1 MYEQYFTSSDVTI
14 TISSMDHKR
23 QVEIDTAVG
32 IGYNQNISAIPIYG
46 LGNNQPQVFSMG
58 NSIVS
63 GTLELSFKSTKYLQK
78 VLNYVTGVSN
88 EITKRLKEIS
98 EKDQS
103 NLTKED
109 IQFYLANKDKI
120 FRTTVLSDNAS
131 IAEYVVPVNII
142 LRYNNSNSFK
152 TDNDKFLTIVGT
164 RFVSSS
170 QGISSSMESLVTDQI
185 RFIAKTLEHK

>member
-103 NLTKED
+103 KLTKED

-142 LRYNNSNSFK
+142 LRYNISNSFK

>member
-14 TISSMDHKR
+14 IISSMDHKR

-78 VLNYVTGVSN
+78 VLNYVTDVSN
-88 EITKRLKEIS
+88 DITKRLKEIS
-98 EKDQS
+98 EKDKS
-103 NLTKED
+103 KLTKED

-120 FRTTVLSDNAS
+120 FRTTVLSENAS

>member
-14 TISSMDHKR
+14 IISSMDHKR

-98 EKDQS
+98 EKDKS
-103 NLTKED
+103 KLTKED

-170 QGISSSMESLVTDQI
+170 QGISSSMECLVTDQI

>member
-14 TISSMDHKR
+14 IISSMDHKR

-98 EKDQS
+98 EKDNS
-103 NLTKED
+103 KLTKED

>member
-1 MYEQYFTSSDVTI
+1 MYEQYFTSSDVTVI
-14 TISSMDHKR
+14 ISSMDHKR

-46 LGNNQPQVFSMG
+46 LGNNLPQVFSMG

-88 EITKRLKEIS
+88 EITKKLKDIS
-98 EKDQS
+98 EKDKS
-103 NLTKED
+103 KLTKED
-109 IQFYLANKDKI
+109 IQFYLANKDKV
-120 FRTTVLSDNAS
+120 FRNTVISDNAS

>member
-103 NLTKED
+103 KLTKED

>member
-1 MYEQYFTSSDVTI
+1 MYEQYFTSSDVTVI
-14 TISSMDHKR
+14 ISSMDHKR

-32 IGYNQNISAIPIYG
+32 IGYNQTISAIPIYG
-46 LGNNQPQVFSMG
+46 LGNNLPQVFSMG

-88 EITKRLKEIS
+88 EITKKLKDIS
-98 EKDQS
+98 EKDKS
-103 NLTKED
+103 KLTKED
-109 IQFYLANKDKI
+109 IQFYLANKDKV
-120 FRTTVLSDNAS
+120 FRNTVISDNAS

>member
-1 MYEQYFTSSDVTI
+1 M
-14 TISSMDHKR
+14 K
-23 QVEIDTAVG
+23 
-32 IGYNQNISAIPIYG
+32 
-46 LGNNQPQVFSMG
+46 
-58 NSIVS
+58 
-63 GTLELSFKSTKYLQK
+63 
-78 VLNYVTGVSN
+78 
-88 EITKRLKEIS
+88 
-98 EKDQS
+98 KDL
-103 NLTKED
+103 LTKKD
-109 IQFYLANKDKI
+109 IKKLVICFFEKANKDKI

>member
-14 TISSMDHKR
+14 IISSMDYKR
-23 QVEIDTAVG
+23 QVEVDTAVG

-46 LGNNQPQVFSMG
+46 LGNNLPQVFSMG

-88 EITKRLKEIS
+88 EITKKLKDIS
-98 EKDQS
+98 EKDKS
-103 NLTKED
+103 KLTKED
-109 IQFYLANKDKI
+109 IQFYLANKDKV
-120 FRTTVLSDNAS
+120 FRNTVVSDNAS

>member
-14 TISSMDHKR
+14 IISSMDHKR

-78 VLNYVTGVSN
+78 VLNYVTDVSN
-88 EITKRLKEIS
+88 DITKRLKEIS

-103 NLTKED
+103 KLTKED

-120 FRTTVLSDNAS
+120 FRTTVLSENAS

>member
-14 TISSMDHKR
+14 IISSMDHKR

-78 VLNYVTGVSN
+78 VLNYVTDVSN

-98 EKDQS
+98 EKDKS
-103 NLTKED
+103 KLTKED

>member
-1 MYEQYFTSSDVTI
+1 
-14 TISSMDHKR
+14 MDHKR

-46 LGNNQPQVFSMG
+46 LGNNLPQVFSMG

-78 VLNYVTGVSN
+78 VLNYVTDVSN
-88 EITKRLKEIS
+88 DITKRLKEIS

-103 NLTKED
+103 KLTKED

-120 FRTTVLSDNAS
+120 FRTTVLSENAS

>member
-14 TISSMDHKR
+14 IISSMDHKR

-46 LGNNQPQVFSMG
+46 LGNNLPQVFSMG

-78 VLNYVTGVSN
+78 VLNYVTDVSN
-88 EITKRLKEIS
+88 DITKRLKEIS

-103 NLTKED
+103 KLTKED

-120 FRTTVLSDNAS
+120 FRTTVLSENAS

>member
-1 MYEQYFTSSDVTI
+1 MEGIKEDINDSLKSVNKKI
-14 TISSMDHKR
+14 II
-23 QVEIDTAVG
+23 VIDDLDR
-32 IGYNQNISAIPIYG
+32 IP
-46 LGNNQPQVFSMG
+46 S
-58 NSIVS
+58 
-63 GTLELSFKSTKYLQK
+63 
-78 VLNYVTGVSN
+78 
-88 EITKRLKEIS
+88 KRLKEIS

-103 NLTKED
+103 KLTKED

>member
-14 TISSMDHKR
+14 IISSIDHKR

-46 LGNNQPQVFSMG
+46 LGNNLPQVFSMG

-78 VLNYVTGVSN
+78 VLNYVTDVSN

-103 NLTKED
+103 KLTKED

-120 FRTTVLSDNAS
+120 FRTTVLSENAS

>member
-1 MYEQYFTSSDVTI
+1 MYEQYFTSSDVTVI
-14 TISSMDHKR
+14 ISSMDHKR

-46 LGNNQPQVFSMG
+46 LGNNLPQVFSMG

-88 EITKRLKEIS
+88 EITKKLKDIS

-103 NLTKED
+103 KLTKED
-109 IQFYLANKDKI
+109 IQFYLANKDKV
-120 FRTTVLSDNAS
+120 FRNTVVSDNAS

-170 QGISSSMESLVTDQI
+170 QGISSSMEGLVTDQI

>member
-14 TISSMDHKR
+14 IISSMDHKR

-46 LGNNQPQVFSMG
+46 LGNNLPQVFSMG

-78 VLNYVTGVSN
+78 VLNYVTDVSN
-88 EITKRLKEIS
+88 DITKRLKEIS

-103 NLTKED
+103 KLTKED